1 MSNKVD
7 RFEHDPALVSKVR
20 ELWWTVMALL
30 VISVAA
36 GVVPLVF

>member
-1 MSNKVD
+1 MSNKVS

-30 VISVAA
+30 VISITA
-36 GVVPLVF
+36 GLLPLVF